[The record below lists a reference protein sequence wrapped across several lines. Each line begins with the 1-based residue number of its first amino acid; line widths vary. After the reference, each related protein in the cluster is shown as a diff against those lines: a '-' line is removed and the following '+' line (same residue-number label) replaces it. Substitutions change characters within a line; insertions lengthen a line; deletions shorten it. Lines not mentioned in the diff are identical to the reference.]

1 MGTAIQRDRP
11 DEAGYRGERFADW
24 PTDVQGNNDLLSI
37 TAPEIIAGIHRE
49 YLEAGAD
56 LIETNT
62 FNATAISL
70 ADYGMEEL
78 AYELNVASARLARAR
93 VRRDDR
99 AHAGQAA
106 LRRRRARPDQPDGVH
121 LARRQRPRRPQRHL
135 RRAGRGLPGAGQRP
149 GRRRRRRAA
158 RRDDLRHAQRQGGD
172 LRAGDAVRGA
182 RPPLAGDDLRH
193 DHRRLRAHAVR
204 PGHRGVLALRAARE
218 AAAGRAST
226 ARSAPRRC
234 GPTSPSSSRIADTFV
249 SCYPNAGLPNAF
261 GEYDESPE
269 ETAAVLGGVRRQRL
283 RQPRRRLLRHD
294 AGAHRRDRRGRARAR
309 RPRTPAEVAPGAA
322 AVRPRAG
329 DRHRGHA
336 VRQRRRAHQHH
347 RLRPLPQPDQGRR
360 LPGRARRRP
369 PAGRGRRAGHR
380 HQHGRGD
387 DRRRRGDGPLHQAGR
402 HRARHLPRARR

>member
-1 MGTAIQRDRP
+1 MSDSPDPPPGRHRRAHRAAASSGSWCSTAPWAPRSSGTGP

-24 PTDVQGNNDLLSI
+24 PSDVQGNNDLLSI

-99 AHAGQAA
+99 AHPRQAA

-149 GRRRRRRAA
+149 GRRRRRRPA
-158 RRDDLRHAQRQGGD
+158 RRDDLRHAERQGGD

-204 PGHRGVLALRAARE
+204 PGHRGVLALGPARAARCWS
-218 AAAGRAST
+218 AST
-226 ARSAPRRC
+226 ARWAPRRC
-234 GPTSPSSSRIADTFV
+234 GPTSPSSSRVADTFV

-269 ETAAVLGGVRRQRL
+269 ETAGDPRGVRRQRV

-294 AGAHRRDRRGRARAR
+294 AGAHRGDRRGAS
-309 RPRTPAEVAPGAA
+309 
-322 AVRPRAG
+322 
-329 DRHRGHA
+329 
-336 VRQRRRAHQHH
+336 
-347 RLRPLPQPDQGRR
+347 
-360 LPGRARRRP
+360 RARRR
-369 PAGRGRRAGHR
+369 GRRPR
-380 HQHGRGD
+380 
-387 DRRRRGDGPLHQAGR
+387 
-402 HRARHLPRARR
+402 RARRCGCPASSR